1 MKRLALLGA
10 AVLLIGCVP
19 AVTAES
25 VQGAWERCSG
35 EGAPEYRV
43 AQCSIVINFAQTA
56 PDRRAAALIERG
68 KIRADQSQFARAM
81 ADYGRAM
88 RINNRN
94 AQAYAA
100 RALLHQARGAYD
112 IALRDF
118 DRALSIDPTLQA
130 AIAGRTETL
139 ANRVTQ
145 FQEDLASITE
155 ALQQTPTDSALLNQ
169 RCWIRAINNDDL
181 DAALADCNAAILA
194 QPTNAAALDSRGLVH
209 LKRGDYA
216 ASMADYDA
224 ALAMEPARGHYMFGR
239 GVARIRMG
247 LVAEGQADIAEAER
261 LEPGITANYLS
272 YGVAL

>member
-1 MKRLALLGA
+1 MKRLALIGA
-10 AVLLIGCVP
+10 AFVLSGCLP
-19 AVTAES
+19 PVTADT
-25 VQGAWERCSG
+25 VKTAWERCNG
-35 EGAPEYRV
+35 EGAAEYRV
-43 AQCSIVINFAQTA
+43 AQCSIVINFAETA

-68 KIRADQSQFARAM
+68 KIRAEQSQFARAM
-81 ADYGRAM
+81 ADYGRAL

-94 AQAYAA
+94 AQVYAA

-112 IALRDF
+112 VALRDF
-118 DRALSIDPTLQA
+118 DRALAIDPTLPA
-130 AIAGRTETL
+130 AITGRTETL

-145 FQEDLASITE
+145 FEEDLASITE

-169 RCWIRAINNDDL
+169 RCWIRTINNDDL
-181 DAALADCNAAILA
+181 DAALADCNAAILS

-216 ASMADYDA
+216 ASIADYEA
-224 ALAMEPARGHYMFGR
+224 ALAIEPTRGHYMFGR
-239 GVARIRMG
+239 GAARIRMG
-247 LVAEGQADIAEAER
+247 LVAEGHADIAEAER